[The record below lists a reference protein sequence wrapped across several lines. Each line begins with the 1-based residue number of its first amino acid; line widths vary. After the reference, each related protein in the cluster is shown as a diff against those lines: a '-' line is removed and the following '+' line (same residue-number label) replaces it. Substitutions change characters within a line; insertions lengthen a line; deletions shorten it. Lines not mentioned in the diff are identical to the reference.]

1 MSKAPLAIL
10 ASGLAALGLWLS
22 LGKPSTPA
30 ELPTAPQA
38 NKPTSSAPLP
48 SEPTASS
55 RVALAE
61 TRTEAQAGEP
71 AASAPAPRP
80 KTDLDYKRG
89 WLESALK
96 ELNAPANAG
105 FIEPQLERALTTAIA
120 IELDRKGRGE
130 PMVSD
135 GSTQDYSQPGTQFF
149 TMNARVYSFRPG
161 EYPAYDQLAKF
172 RELRGAWA
180 QKAAKYPLNSPEGNP
195 ANEPQLPADLI
206 ESVKELARQTLAQTA
221 R

>member
-1 MSKAPLAIL
+1 MALPWQTFDAGRI
-10 ASGLAALGLWLS
+10 ADRAAG
-22 LGKPSTPA
+22 
-30 ELPTAPQA
+30 EQA
-38 NKPTSSAPLP
+38 NHLSPTPLGTNCIEP
-48 SEPTASS
+48 SGARGNPHKN
-55 RVALAE
+55 
-61 TRTEAQAGEP
+61 QAGEP

-120 IELDRKGRGE
+120 IELDRQGRGE